1 MADEKTKKKVTKPLN
16 PLAAKPG
23 QNYGSTKFKP
33 SKEYNSGK
41 ITFEEEKEDAHQENR
56 RTEFKIIEK

>member
-1 MADEKTKKKVTKPLN
+1 MADEKAKKVKKPLD

-33 SKEYNSGK
+33 SKEYKGGK
-41 ITFEEEKEDAHQENR
+41 ITFEEEE
-56 RTEFKIIEK
+56 EKK

>member
-1 MADEKTKKKVTKPLN
+1 MADEKTKKKVAKPLN

-33 SKEYNSGK
+33 SKEYDGGK
-41 ITFEEEKEDAHQENR
+41 ITFEEEKEG
-56 RTEFKIIEK
+56 KK